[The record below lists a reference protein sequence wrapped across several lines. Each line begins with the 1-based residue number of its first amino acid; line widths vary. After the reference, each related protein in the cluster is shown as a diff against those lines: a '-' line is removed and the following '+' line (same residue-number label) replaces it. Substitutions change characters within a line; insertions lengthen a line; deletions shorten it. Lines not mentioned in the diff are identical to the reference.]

1 MVGSPLPRGEG
12 GAEYSN
18 FHCSQIIADFIA
30 IAGNAAGDAN
40 ETSKRRRVTDV
51 RKGWHQGGVITFSEQ
66 TPGGVLVLPIVRS
79 KNITNIVMNETEEFS
94 VGL

>member
-1 MVGSPLPRGEG
+1 MVGSPLPRREG

-30 IAGNAAGDAN
+30 IAGNPVGDAK
-40 ETSKRRRVTDV
+40 ETSKRRGDGCQERVAS
-51 RKGWHQGGVITFSEQ
+51 RWQKQ
-66 TPGGVLVLPIVRS
+66 TPGGALVLPIVGSR
-79 KNITNIVMNETEEFS
+79 NITNIVMNETEEFS